1 MKKLL
6 LAFLVVIA
14 NTGISIAV
22 EPKPGINF
30 KATNETIETNSGNKI
45 EVVELFWY
53 GCIHCYTIDPYL
65 DKWADKLPKDV
76 MFKRIPAIPR
86 KNWAP
91 GAKAYYALETLDL
104 DHKLHER
111 LFKAI
116 HKEKTLNPVDQKG
129 LVKWIAANGKLDV
142 TEVNSAFNSFSMNAK
157 LSRSAKMFKAA
168 GATGVPSIIIDGRY
182 LTSSTM
188 AGGEQNTIDIMNYII
203 NNIRKEKTK

>member
-6 LAFLVVIA
+6 LAFLVIIA
-14 NTGISIAV
+14 NTGIGIAV

-53 GCIHCYTIDPYL
+53 GCIHCYTMDPYL

-76 MFKRIPAIPR
+76 VFKRIPAIPR
-86 KNWAP
+86 KNWA
-91 GAKAYYALETLDL
+91 
-104 DHKLHER
+104 
-111 LFKAI
+111 
-116 HKEKTLNPVDQKG
+116 LNPVDQKG
-129 LVKWIAANGKLDV
+129 LVKWIAVNGKLDI

>member
-1 MKKLL
+1 MNKLL
-6 LAFLVVIA
+6 LIILITFSTLV
-14 NTGISIAV
+14 SAV
-22 EPKPGINF
+22 QPQPGVNF
-30 KATNETIETNSGNKI
+30 KPTKEAIPTESKEKI

-53 GCIHCYTIDPYL
+53 GCIHCYTMDPYL

-76 MFKRIPAIPR
+76 VFKRIPAIPR

-129 LVKWIAANGKLDV
+129 LVKWIAANGKLDI

>member
-6 LAFLVVIA
+6 LAFLVIIA
-14 NTGISIAV
+14 NTGIGIAV

-53 GCIHCYTIDPYL
+53 GCIHCYTMDPYL

-76 MFKRIPAIPR
+76 VFKRIPAIPR

-116 HKEKTLNPVDQKG
+116 HKEKK
-129 LVKWIAANGKLDV
+129 KL
-142 TEVNSAFNSFSMNAK
+142 
-157 LSRSAKMFKAA
+157 
-168 GATGVPSIIIDGRY
+168 
-182 LTSSTM
+182 
-188 AGGEQNTIDIMNYII
+188 
-203 NNIRKEKTK
+203 